1 MTKRDNDKLNNLYM
15 EAVQLPA
22 NKFGEWE
29 HEDRQ
34 TNTNKVYAIIYEVDY
49 EGQRLLGIYSTSEA
63 AQQALAKFGDD
74 DDYSIKELA
83 LNQPAS
89 WGYSE

>member
-15 EAVQLPA
+15 EAVQPP
-22 NKFGEWE
+22 
-29 HEDRQ
+29 Q
-34 TNTNKVYAIIYEVDY
+34 SQSSVVYAIIYEVDY

>member
-15 EAVQLPA
+15 EAVQPQLKA
-22 NKFGEWE
+22 QSG
-29 HEDRQ
+29 
-34 TNTNKVYAIIYEVDY
+34 TVYAIIYEVPY

-63 AQQALAKFGDD
+63 AQQALGEFGAEDDYDRRSD

-83 LNQPAS
+83 LNQKAD
-89 WGYSE
+89 WNYSVQ

>member
-15 EAVQLPA
+15 ESVQPPLKA
-22 NKFGEWE
+22 QSG
-29 HEDRQ
+29 
-34 TNTNKVYAIIYEVDY
+34 TVYAIIYEVDY

-89 WGYSE
+89 WGYTE